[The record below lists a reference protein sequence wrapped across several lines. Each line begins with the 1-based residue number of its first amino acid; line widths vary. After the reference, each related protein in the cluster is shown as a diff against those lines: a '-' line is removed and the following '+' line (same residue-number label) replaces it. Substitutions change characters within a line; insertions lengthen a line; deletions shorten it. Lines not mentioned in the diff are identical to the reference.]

1 MIETPFPILPEILAF
16 AGRAE
21 AKAQAAF
28 SAIDTLEQYNGMKV
42 LKAFLDHGV
51 STAHLSGS
59 TGYGYGD
66 IGRETLDAVFA
77 SAFGAE
83 DALVRHSFVSGTHAL
98 TVGLFGLLRPGQ
110 NMLAAAGRPYDTLE
124 SVIGIEKKVDG
135 SLADWGVG
143 YGEVELNADGT
154 PNLPAIEAAVNEK
167 TGLVLVQ
174 RSRGYAWRPALTLEQ
189 IGAISEV
196 VHRKNP
202 RAVVMVDNCYGEFTD
217 TREPVSV
224 GADIM
229 AGSLI
234 KNIGGGLA
242 PTGGYVAGREECVAR
257 VADRVGCPGI
267 GAEAGSYAASY
278 RPFYQG
284 LYMAPHTVMQAIRGA
299 ALCARAYEL
308 AGYETSP
315 AFDAHRTDII
325 QAIKLHSP
333 EKMVAFC
340 QALQAVSPIDSF
352 ARPEPDDMPG
362 YADQVIMAAGTF
374 VSGASIELSADGPI
388 REPYTI
394 YWQGGLVYEQCRL
407 AVKKTLEAV
416 GVHGE

>member
-1 MIETPFPILPEILAF
+1 MKLNNAEELIL
-16 AGRAE
+16 RAE
-21 AKAQAAF
+21 RDCEEVFAHLARVERENFARVLAAF
-28 SAIDTLEQYNGMKV
+28 QEENVGAQHF
-42 LKAFLDHGV
+42 AP
-51 STAHLSGS
+51 S
-59 TGYGYGD
+59 TGYGFD
-66 IGRETLDAVFA
+66 DMSRDTLCRVYARA
-77 SAFGAE
+77 LGAE
-83 DALVRHSFVSGTHAL
+83 SALVRPQITCGTHAL
-98 TVGLFGLLRPGQ
+98 AVTLFGLLRPGQ

-143 YGEVELNADGT
+143 YGEVELNVDGT

-189 IGAISEV
+189 IGAISEA

>member
-1 MIETPFPILPEILAF
+1 MKLNNAEELIL
-16 AGRAE
+16 RAE
-21 AKAQAAF
+21 RDCEEVFAHLARVERENFARVLAAF
-28 SAIDTLEQYNGMKV
+28 QEENVGAQHF
-42 LKAFLDHGV
+42 AP
-51 STAHLSGS
+51 S
-59 TGYGYGD
+59 TGYGFD
-66 IGRETLDAVFA
+66 DMSRDTLCRVYARA
-77 SAFGAE
+77 LGAE
-83 DALVRHSFVSGTHAL
+83 SALVRPQITCGTHAL
-98 TVGLFGLLRPGQ
+98 AVTLFGLLRPGQ

-242 PTGGYVAGREECVAR
+242 PTGGYVAGRADCVAR

-308 AGYETSP
+308 AGYETCP

>member
-1 MIETPFPILPEILAF
+1 MKLNNTEELVL
-16 AGRAE
+16 RAE
-21 AKAQAAF
+21 KDCEEVFAHLARVERENFARVLAAF
-28 SAIDTLEQYNGMKV
+28 QEENVGAQHF
-42 LKAFLDHGV
+42 AP
-51 STAHLSGS
+51 S
-59 TGYGYGD
+59 TGYGFD
-66 IGRETLDAVFA
+66 DMSRDTLCRVYARA
-77 SAFGAE
+77 LGAE
-83 DALVRHSFVSGTHAL
+83 SALVRPQITCGTHAL
-98 TVGLFGLLRPGQ
+98 AVTLFGLLRPGQ

>member
-1 MIETPFPILPEILAF
+1 MKLNNAEELVL
-16 AGRAE
+16 RAE
-21 AKAQAAF
+21 RDCEEVFAHLARMERENFARVLAAF
-28 SAIDTLEQYNGMKV
+28 QEENVGAQHF
-42 LKAFLDHGV
+42 AP
-51 STAHLSGS
+51 S
-59 TGYGYGD
+59 TGYGFD
-66 IGRETLDAVFA
+66 DMSRDTLCRVYARA
-77 SAFGAE
+77 LGAE
-83 DALVRHSFVSGTHAL
+83 SALVRPQITCGTHAL
-98 TVGLFGLLRPGQ
+98 AVTLFGLLRPGQ

-242 PTGGYVAGREECVAR
+242 PTGGYVAGRADCVAR

>member
-1 MIETPFPILPEILAF
+1 MKLNNAEELVL
-16 AGRAE
+16 RAE
-21 AKAQAAF
+21 KDCEEVFAHLARMERENFARVLAAF
-28 SAIDTLEQYNGMKV
+28 QEENVGAQHF
-42 LKAFLDHGV
+42 AP
-51 STAHLSGS
+51 S
-59 TGYGYGD
+59 TGYGFD
-66 IGRETLDAVFA
+66 DMSRDTLCRVYARA
-77 SAFGAE
+77 LGAE
-83 DALVRHSFVSGTHAL
+83 SALVRPQINCGTHAL
-98 TVGLFGLLRPGQ
+98 AVTLFGLLRPGQ

-325 QAIKLHSP
+325 QAIKLRSP

-407 AVKKTLEAV
+407 AVRKTLEAV
-416 GVHGE
+416 GAHGE

>member
-1 MIETPFPILPEILAF
+1 MKLNNAEELVL
-16 AGRAE
+16 RAE
-21 AKAQAAF
+21 QDCEPVFAHLARVERENFARVLAAF
-28 SAIDTLEQYNGMKV
+28 QEENVGAQHF
-42 LKAFLDHGV
+42 AP
-51 STAHLSGS
+51 S
-59 TGYGYGD
+59 TGYGFD
-66 IGRETLDAVFA
+66 DMSRDTLCRVYARA
-77 SAFGAE
+77 LGAE
-83 DALVRHSFVSGTHAL
+83 SALVRPQITCGTHAL
-98 TVGLFGLLRPGQ
+98 AVTLFGLLRPGQ

-124 SVIGIEKKVDG
+124 SVIGIGKKVDG

-154 PNLPAIEAAVNEK
+154 PNLAAIEAAVNEK

-189 IGAISEV
+189 IGAISET

-202 RAVVMVDNCYGEFTD
+202 ETVVMVDNCYGEFTD

-242 PTGGYVAGREECVAR
+242 PTGGYVAGRAECVAR
-257 VADRVGCPGI
+257 VADRVGCPGV

-284 LYMAPHTVMQAIRGA
+284 LYLAPHTVMQAIRGA

-315 AFDAHRTDII
+315 AFDARRTDII
-325 QAIKLHSP
+325 QAVKLRSP
-333 EKMVAFC
+333 EKMIAFC
-340 QALQAVSPIDSF
+340 QALQSVSPVDSF

-416 GVHGE
+416 GEFRE

>member
-1 MIETPFPILPEILAF
+1 MKLNNAEELIL
-16 AGRAE
+16 RAE
-21 AKAQAAF
+21 RDCEEVFAHLARMERENFARVLAAF
-28 SAIDTLEQYNGMKV
+28 QEENVGAQHF
-42 LKAFLDHGV
+42 AP
-51 STAHLSGS
+51 S
-59 TGYGYGD
+59 TGYGFD
-66 IGRETLDAVFA
+66 DMSRDTLCRVYARA
-77 SAFGAE
+77 LGAE
-83 DALVRHSFVSGTHAL
+83 SALVRPQITCGTHAL
-98 TVGLFGLLRPGQ
+98 AVTLFGLLRPGQ

-189 IGAISEV
+189 IGAISEA

-407 AVKKTLEAV
+407 AVRKTLEAV
-416 GVHGE
+416 GAHGE

>member
-1 MIETPFPILPEILAF
+1 MNNAEKLVLQAEKDCAPVFERLAQLERQNF
-16 AGRAE
+16 ARVMQAFQEENVG
-21 AKAQAAF
+21 AQHFAP
-28 SAIDTLEQYNGMKV
+28 
-42 LKAFLDHGV
+42 
-51 STAHLSGS
+51 S
-59 TGYGYGD
+59 TGYGFD
-66 IGRETLDAVFA
+66 DMSRDTLSRVYARA
-77 SAFGAE
+77 LGAE
-83 DALVRHSFVSGTHAL
+83 SALVRPQITCGTHAL
-98 TVGLFGLLRPGQ
+98 AVTLFGLLRPGQ

-154 PNLPAIEAAVNEK
+154 PNLAAIEAAVNEK

-174 RSRGYAWRPALTLEQ
+174 RSRGYAWRDALTLEQ
-189 IGAISEV
+189 ISAISET

-202 RAVVMVDNCYGEFTD
+202 KTVVMVDNCYGEFTD
-217 TREPVSV
+217 VKEPVAC

-257 VADRVGCPGI
+257 VADRIGCPGV
-267 GAEAGSYAASY
+267 GAEAGSYAASD

-299 ALCARAYEL
+299 ALCARVYEL

-325 QAIKLHSP
+325 QAIKLGSP
-333 EKMVAFC
+333 EKMIAFC
-340 QALQAVSPIDSF
+340 KALQAASPVDSN
-352 ARPEPDDMPG
+352 AAPEPDDMPG
-362 YADQVIMAAGTF
+362 YADAVIMAAGTF
-374 VSGASIELSADGPI
+374 VSGASIELSCDGPI
-388 REPYTI
+388 REPYTL
-394 YWQGGLVYEQCRL
+394 YWQGGLTYEHCRM
-407 AVKKTLEAV
+407 AVVKTLEAV
-416 GVHGE
+416 GIKK

>member
-1 MIETPFPILPEILAF
+1 MKLNNAEELVL
-16 AGRAE
+16 RAE
-21 AKAQAAF
+21 RDCEEVFAHLARMERENFARVLAAF
-28 SAIDTLEQYNGMKV
+28 QEENVGAQHFAL
-42 LKAFLDHGV
+42 
-51 STAHLSGS
+51 S
-59 TGYGYGD
+59 TGYGFD
-66 IGRETLDAVFA
+66 DMSRDTLCRVYARA
-77 SAFGAE
+77 LGAE
-83 DALVRHSFVSGTHAL
+83 SALVRPQITCGTHAL
-98 TVGLFGLLRPGQ
+98 AVTLFGLLRPGQ

-189 IGAISEV
+189 IGAISEA

>member
-1 MIETPFPILPEILAF
+1 M
-16 AGRAE
+16 
-21 AKAQAAF
+21 
-28 SAIDTLEQYNGMKV
+28 
-42 LKAFLDHGV
+42 
-51 STAHLSGS
+51 
-59 TGYGYGD
+59 
-66 IGRETLDAVFA
+66 
-77 SAFGAE
+77 
-83 DALVRHSFVSGTHAL
+83 
-98 TVGLFGLLRPGQ
+98 
-110 NMLAAAGRPYDTLE
+110 
-124 SVIGIEKKVDG
+124 IGIDKKEDG

-189 IGAISEV
+189 IGAISEA

-202 RAVVMVDNCYGEFTD
+202 NTVVMVDNCYGEFTD

>member
-1 MIETPFPILPEILAF
+1 MKLNNAEELIL
-16 AGRAE
+16 RAE
-21 AKAQAAF
+21 RDCEEVFAHLARMERENFARVLAAF
-28 SAIDTLEQYNGMKV
+28 QEENVGAQHF
-42 LKAFLDHGV
+42 AP
-51 STAHLSGS
+51 S
-59 TGYGYGD
+59 TGYGFD
-66 IGRETLDAVFA
+66 DMSRDTLCRVYARA
-77 SAFGAE
+77 LGAE
-83 DALVRHSFVSGTHAL
+83 SALVRPQITCGTHAL
-98 TVGLFGLLRPGQ
+98 AVTLFGLLRPGQ

-143 YGEVELNADGT
+143 YGEVELNVDGT

-189 IGAISEV
+189 IGAISEA

-325 QAIKLHSP
+325 QAIKLRSP

>member
-1 MIETPFPILPEILAF
+1 MKLNNAEELIL
-16 AGRAE
+16 RAE
-21 AKAQAAF
+21 RDCEEVFAHLARVERENFARVLAAF
-28 SAIDTLEQYNGMKV
+28 QEENVGAQHF
-42 LKAFLDHGV
+42 AP
-51 STAHLSGS
+51 S
-59 TGYGYGD
+59 TGYGFD
-66 IGRETLDAVFA
+66 DMSRDTLCRVYARA
-77 SAFGAE
+77 LGAE
-83 DALVRHSFVSGTHAL
+83 SALVRPQITCGTHAL
-98 TVGLFGLLRPGQ
+98 AVTLFGLLRPGQ

-202 RAVVMVDNCYGEFTD
+202 KAVVMVDNCYGEFTD

-325 QAIKLHSP
+325 QAIKLRSP

>member
-1 MIETPFPILPEILAF
+1 MKLNNAEELIL
-16 AGRAE
+16 RAE
-21 AKAQAAF
+21 RDCEEVFAHLARMERENFARVLAAF
-28 SAIDTLEQYNGMKV
+28 QEENVGAQHF
-42 LKAFLDHGV
+42 AP
-51 STAHLSGS
+51 S
-59 TGYGYGD
+59 TGYGFD
-66 IGRETLDAVFA
+66 DMSRDTLCRVYARA
-77 SAFGAE
+77 LGAE
-83 DALVRHSFVSGTHAL
+83 SALVRPQITCGTHAL
-98 TVGLFGLLRPGQ
+98 AVTLFGLLRPGQ

-189 IGAISEV
+189 IGAISEA

-242 PTGGYVAGREECVAR
+242 PTGGYVAGRADCVAR

-325 QAIKLHSP
+325 QAIKLRSP

>member
-1 MIETPFPILPEILAF
+1 MKLNNAEELIL
-16 AGRAE
+16 RAE
-21 AKAQAAF
+21 RDCEEVFAHLARVERENFARVLAAF
-28 SAIDTLEQYNGMKV
+28 QEENVGAQHF
-42 LKAFLDHGV
+42 AP
-51 STAHLSGS
+51 S
-59 TGYGYGD
+59 TGYGFD
-66 IGRETLDAVFA
+66 DMSRDTLCRVYARA
-77 SAFGAE
+77 LGAE
-83 DALVRHSFVSGTHAL
+83 SALVRPQITCGTHAL
-98 TVGLFGLLRPGQ
+98 AVTLFGLLRPGQ

-308 AGYETSP
+308 AGYETCP

>member
-1 MIETPFPILPEILAF
+1 MKLNNAEELIL
-16 AGRAE
+16 RAE
-21 AKAQAAF
+21 RDCEEVFAHLARMERENFARVLAAF
-28 SAIDTLEQYNGMKV
+28 QEENVGAQHFV
-42 LKAFLDHGV
+42 P
-51 STAHLSGS
+51 S
-59 TGYGYGD
+59 TGYGFD
-66 IGRETLDAVFA
+66 DMSRDTLCRVYARA
-77 SAFGAE
+77 LGAE
-83 DALVRHSFVSGTHAL
+83 SALVRPQITCGTHAL
-98 TVGLFGLLRPGQ
+98 AVTLFGLLRPGQ

-189 IGAISEV
+189 IGAISEA

-284 LYMAPHTVMQAIRGA
+284 LYMVPHTVMQAIRGA
-299 ALCARAYEL
+299 VLCARAYEL

>member
-1 MIETPFPILPEILAF
+1 MKLNNAEELIL
-16 AGRAE
+16 RAE
-21 AKAQAAF
+21 RDCEEVFAHLARMERENFARVLAAF
-28 SAIDTLEQYNGMKV
+28 QEENVGAQHF
-42 LKAFLDHGV
+42 AP
-51 STAHLSGS
+51 S
-59 TGYGYGD
+59 TGYGFD
-66 IGRETLDAVFA
+66 DMSRDTLCRVYARA
-77 SAFGAE
+77 LGAE
-83 DALVRHSFVSGTHAL
+83 SALVRPQITCGTHAL
-98 TVGLFGLLRPGQ
+98 AVTLFGLLRPGQ

-189 IGAISEV
+189 IGAISEA

>member
-1 MIETPFPILPEILAF
+1 MKLNNTEELVLHAEKDCEEVFAHLARVERENF
-16 AGRAE
+16 ARVL
-21 AKAQAAF
+21 AAF
-28 SAIDTLEQYNGMKV
+28 QEENVGAQHF
-42 LKAFLDHGV
+42 AP
-51 STAHLSGS
+51 S
-59 TGYGYGD
+59 TGYGFD
-66 IGRETLDAVFA
+66 DMSRDTLCRVYARA
-77 SAFGAE
+77 LGAE
-83 DALVRHSFVSGTHAL
+83 SALVRPQITCGTHAL
-98 TVGLFGLLRPGQ
+98 AVTLFGLLRPGQ

-189 IGAISEV
+189 IGAISEA

-315 AFDAHRTDII
+315 AFDARRTDII

-416 GVHGE
+416 GIHGE

>member
-1 MIETPFPILPEILAF
+1 MKLNNAEELVL
-16 AGRAE
+16 RAE
-21 AKAQAAF
+21 RDCEEVFAHLARVERENFARVLAAF
-28 SAIDTLEQYNGMKV
+28 QEENVGAQHF
-42 LKAFLDHGV
+42 AP
-51 STAHLSGS
+51 S
-59 TGYGYGD
+59 TGYGFD
-66 IGRETLDAVFA
+66 DMSRDTLCRVYARA
-77 SAFGAE
+77 LGAE
-83 DALVRHSFVSGTHAL
+83 SALVRPQITCGTHAL
-98 TVGLFGLLRPGQ
+98 AVTLFGLLRPGQ

-242 PTGGYVAGREECVAR
+242 PTGGYVAGRADCVAR

-325 QAIKLHSP
+325 QAIKLRSP

>member
-1 MIETPFPILPEILAF
+1 MKLNNTEELVL
-16 AGRAE
+16 RAE
-21 AKAQAAF
+21 KDCEEVFAHLARVERENFARVLAAF
-28 SAIDTLEQYNGMKV
+28 QEENVGAQHF
-42 LKAFLDHGV
+42 AP
-51 STAHLSGS
+51 S
-59 TGYGYGD
+59 TGYGFD
-66 IGRETLDAVFA
+66 DMSRDTLCRVYARA
-77 SAFGAE
+77 LGAE
-83 DALVRHSFVSGTHAL
+83 SALVRPQITCGTHAL
-98 TVGLFGLLRPGQ
+98 AVTLFGLLRPGQ

-315 AFDAHRTDII
+315 AFDARRTDII

>member
-1 MIETPFPILPEILAF
+1 MNNAEKLVLQAEEDCAPVFERLAQLERQNF
-16 AGRAE
+16 ARVMQAFQEENVG
-21 AKAQAAF
+21 AQHFAP
-28 SAIDTLEQYNGMKV
+28 
-42 LKAFLDHGV
+42 
-51 STAHLSGS
+51 S
-59 TGYGYGD
+59 TGYGFD
-66 IGRETLDAVFA
+66 DMSRDTLSRVYARA
-77 SAFGAE
+77 LGAE
-83 DALVRHSFVSGTHAL
+83 SALVRPQITCGTHAL
-98 TVGLFGLLRPGQ
+98 AVTLFGLLRPGQ

-154 PNLPAIEAAVNEK
+154 PNLAAIEAAVNEK

-174 RSRGYAWRPALTLEQ
+174 RSRGYAWRDALTLEQ
-189 IGAISEV
+189 ISAISET

-202 RAVVMVDNCYGEFTD
+202 KTVVMVDNCYGEFTD
-217 TREPVSV
+217 VKEPVAC

-257 VADRVGCPGI
+257 VADRIGCPGV

-299 ALCARAYEL
+299 ALCARVYEL

-325 QAIKLHSP
+325 QAIKLGSP
-333 EKMVAFC
+333 EKMIAFC
-340 QALQAVSPIDSF
+340 KALQAASPVDSN
-352 ARPEPDDMPG
+352 AAPEPDDMPG
-362 YADQVIMAAGTF
+362 YADAVIMAAGTF
-374 VSGASIELSADGPI
+374 VSGASIELSCDGPI
-388 REPYTI
+388 REPYTL
-394 YWQGGLVYEQCRL
+394 YWQGGLTSEHGRM
-407 AVKKTLEAV
+407 AVVKTLEAV
-416 GVHGE
+416 GIKK

>member
-1 MIETPFPILPEILAF
+1 MKLNNTEELVL
-16 AGRAE
+16 RAE
-21 AKAQAAF
+21 RDCEEVFAHLARMERENFARVLAAF
-28 SAIDTLEQYNGMKV
+28 QEENVGAQHF
-42 LKAFLDHGV
+42 AP
-51 STAHLSGS
+51 S
-59 TGYGYGD
+59 TGYGFD
-66 IGRETLDAVFA
+66 DMSRDTLCRVYARA
-77 SAFGAE
+77 LGAE
-83 DALVRHSFVSGTHAL
+83 SALVRPQITCGTHAL
-98 TVGLFGLLRPGQ
+98 AVTLFGLLRPGQ

-189 IGAISEV
+189 IGAISEA

>member
-1 MIETPFPILPEILAF
+1 MKLNNAEELIL
-16 AGRAE
+16 RAE
-21 AKAQAAF
+21 RDCEEVFAHLARVERENFARVLAAF
-28 SAIDTLEQYNGMKV
+28 QEENVGAQHF
-42 LKAFLDHGV
+42 AP
-51 STAHLSGS
+51 S
-59 TGYGYGD
+59 TGYGFD
-66 IGRETLDAVFA
+66 DMSRDTLCRVYARA
-77 SAFGAE
+77 LGAE
-83 DALVRHSFVSGTHAL
+83 SALVRPQITCGTHAL
-98 TVGLFGLLRPGQ
+98 AVTLFGLLRPGQ

-325 QAIKLHSP
+325 QAIKLRSP

>member
-1 MIETPFPILPEILAF
+1 MKLNNAEELIL
-16 AGRAE
+16 RAE
-21 AKAQAAF
+21 RDCEEVFAHLARVERENFARVLAAF
-28 SAIDTLEQYNGMKV
+28 QEENVGAQHF
-42 LKAFLDHGV
+42 AP
-51 STAHLSGS
+51 S
-59 TGYGYGD
+59 TGYGFD
-66 IGRETLDAVFA
+66 DMSRDTLCRVYARA
-77 SAFGAE
+77 LGAE
-83 DALVRHSFVSGTHAL
+83 SALVRPQITCGTHAL
-98 TVGLFGLLRPGQ
+98 AVTLFGLLRPGQ

-189 IGAISEV
+189 IGAISEA

-325 QAIKLHSP
+325 QAIKLRSP

-407 AVKKTLEAV
+407 AVRKTLEAV

>member
-1 MIETPFPILPEILAF
+1 MKLNNAEELVL
-16 AGRAE
+16 RAE
-21 AKAQAAF
+21 RDCEEVFACLARVERENFARVLQAFQEENVGAQHFAP
-28 SAIDTLEQYNGMKV
+28 
-42 LKAFLDHGV
+42 
-51 STAHLSGS
+51 S
-59 TGYGYGD
+59 TGYGFD
-66 IGRETLDAVFA
+66 DMSRDTLCRVYARA
-77 SAFGAE
+77 LGAE
-83 DALVRHSFVSGTHAL
+83 SALVRPQITCGTHAL
-98 TVGLFGLLRPGQ
+98 AVTLFGLLRPGQ

-135 SLADWGVG
+135 SLADWGAG

-202 RAVVMVDNCYGEFTD
+202 KAVVMVDNCYGEFTD

-242 PTGGYVAGREECVAR
+242 PTGGYVAGRAECVAR

-315 AFDAHRTDII
+315 AFDASRTDII
-325 QAIKLHSP
+325 QAIKLRSP

-416 GVHGE
+416 GAREE

>member
-1 MIETPFPILPEILAF
+1 MNNVEELVLQAEKDCAPVFERLTQLERQNFARVMQAF
-16 AGRAE
+16 QEENVG
-21 AKAQAAF
+21 AQHFAP
-28 SAIDTLEQYNGMKV
+28 
-42 LKAFLDHGV
+42 
-51 STAHLSGS
+51 S
-59 TGYGYGD
+59 TGYGFD
-66 IGRETLDAVFA
+66 DMSRDTLSRVYARA
-77 SAFGAE
+77 LGAE
-83 DALVRHSFVSGTHAL
+83 SALVRPQITCGTHAL
-98 TVGLFGLLRPGQ
+98 AVTLFGLLRPGQ
-110 NMLAAAGRPYDTLE
+110 NMLASAGRPYDTLE

-154 PNLPAIEAAVNEK
+154 PNLAAIEAAVNEK

-174 RSRGYAWRPALTLEQ
+174 RSRGYAWRDALTLEQ
-189 IGAISEV
+189 INAISET

-202 RAVVMVDNCYGEFTD
+202 KTVVMVDNCYGEFTD
-217 TREPVSV
+217 VKEPVAC

-257 VADRVGCPGI
+257 VADRIGCPGV

-299 ALCARAYEL
+299 ALCARVYEL

-315 AFDAHRTDII
+315 AFDARRTDII
-325 QAIKLHSP
+325 QAIKLGSP
-333 EKMVAFC
+333 EKMIAFC
-340 QALQAVSPIDSF
+340 KALQAASPVDSN
-352 ARPEPDDMPG
+352 AAPEPDDMPG
-362 YADQVIMAAGTF
+362 YADAVIMAAGTF
-374 VSGASIELSADGPI
+374 VSGASIELSCDGPI
-388 REPYTI
+388 REPYTL
-394 YWQGGLVYEQCRL
+394 YWQGGLTYEHCRM
-407 AVKKTLEAV
+407 AVVKTLEAV
-416 GVHGE
+416 GMKK

>member
-1 MIETPFPILPEILAF
+1 MKLNNAEELIL
-16 AGRAE
+16 RAE
-21 AKAQAAF
+21 RDCEEVFAHLARMERENFARVLAAF
-28 SAIDTLEQYNGMKV
+28 QEENVGAQHF
-42 LKAFLDHGV
+42 AP
-51 STAHLSGS
+51 S
-59 TGYGYGD
+59 TGYGFD
-66 IGRETLDAVFA
+66 DMSRDTLCRVYARA
-77 SAFGAE
+77 LGAE
-83 DALVRHSFVSGTHAL
+83 SALVRPQITCGTHAL
-98 TVGLFGLLRPGQ
+98 AVTLFGLLRPGQ

-189 IGAISEV
+189 IGAISEA

-202 RAVVMVDNCYGEFTD
+202 RAVVMEDNCYGEFTD

-315 AFDAHRTDII
+315 AFDARRTDII

>member
-1 MIETPFPILPEILAF
+1 MKLNNTEELIL
-16 AGRAE
+16 RAE
-21 AKAQAAF
+21 RDCEEVFAHLARMERENFARVLAAF
-28 SAIDTLEQYNGMKV
+28 QEENVGAQHF
-42 LKAFLDHGV
+42 AP
-51 STAHLSGS
+51 S
-59 TGYGYGD
+59 TGYGFD
-66 IGRETLDAVFA
+66 DMSRDTLCRVYARA
-77 SAFGAE
+77 LGAE
-83 DALVRHSFVSGTHAL
+83 SALVRPQITCGTHAL
-98 TVGLFGLLRPGQ
+98 AVTLFGLLRPGQ

-135 SLADWGVG
+135 SLADWGIG
-143 YGEVELNADGT
+143 YGEVELNADGA
-154 PNLPAIEAAVNEK
+154 PNLPAIETAVNEK

-315 AFDAHRTDII
+315 AFDARRTDII
-325 QAIKLHSP
+325 QAIKLRSP

>member
-1 MIETPFPILPEILAF
+1 MKLNNAEELIL
-16 AGRAE
+16 RAE
-21 AKAQAAF
+21 RDCEEVFAHLARMERENFARVLAAF
-28 SAIDTLEQYNGMKV
+28 QEENVGAQHF
-42 LKAFLDHGV
+42 AP
-51 STAHLSGS
+51 S
-59 TGYGYGD
+59 TGYGFD
-66 IGRETLDAVFA
+66 DMSRDTLCRVYARA
-77 SAFGAE
+77 LGAE
-83 DALVRHSFVSGTHAL
+83 SALVRPQITCGTHAL
-98 TVGLFGLLRPGQ
+98 AVTLFGLLRPGQ

-242 PTGGYVAGREECVAR
+242 PTGGYVAGRADCVAR

-325 QAIKLHSP
+325 QAIKLRSP

>member
-1 MIETPFPILPEILAF
+1 MKLNNTEELIL
-16 AGRAE
+16 RAE
-21 AKAQAAF
+21 RDCEEVFAHLARMERENFARVLAAF
-28 SAIDTLEQYNGMKV
+28 QEENVGAQHF
-42 LKAFLDHGV
+42 AP
-51 STAHLSGS
+51 S
-59 TGYGYGD
+59 TGYGFD
-66 IGRETLDAVFA
+66 DMSRDTLCRVYARA
-77 SAFGAE
+77 LGAE
-83 DALVRHSFVSGTHAL
+83 SALVRPQITCGTHAL
-98 TVGLFGLLRPGQ
+98 AVTLFGLLRPGQ

-242 PTGGYVAGREECVAR
+242 PTGGYVAGREECVVR

-284 LYMAPHTVMQAIRGA
+284 LYMAPHTVMQAMRGA

-315 AFDAHRTDII
+315 AFDARRTDII
-325 QAIKLHSP
+325 QAIKLRSP

>member
-1 MIETPFPILPEILAF
+1 MKLNNTEELIL
-16 AGRAE
+16 RAE
-21 AKAQAAF
+21 RDCEEVFAHLARMERENFARVLAAF
-28 SAIDTLEQYNGMKV
+28 QEENVGAQHF
-42 LKAFLDHGV
+42 AP
-51 STAHLSGS
+51 S
-59 TGYGYGD
+59 TGYGFD
-66 IGRETLDAVFA
+66 DMSRDTLCRVYARA
-77 SAFGAE
+77 LGAE
-83 DALVRHSFVSGTHAL
+83 SALVRPQITCGTHAL
-98 TVGLFGLLRPGQ
+98 AVTLFGLLRPGQ

-242 PTGGYVAGREECVAR
+242 PTGGYVAGREECVVR

-315 AFDAHRTDII
+315 AFDARRTDII
-325 QAIKLHSP
+325 QAIKLRSP

>member
-1 MIETPFPILPEILAF
+1 MKLNNAEELIL
-16 AGRAE
+16 RAE
-21 AKAQAAF
+21 RDCEEVFAHLARMERENFARVLAAF
-28 SAIDTLEQYNGMKV
+28 QEENVGAQHF
-42 LKAFLDHGV
+42 AP
-51 STAHLSGS
+51 S
-59 TGYGYGD
+59 TGYGFD
-66 IGRETLDAVFA
+66 DMSRDTLCRVYARA
-77 SAFGAE
+77 LGAE
-83 DALVRHSFVSGTHAL
+83 SALVRPQITCGTHAL
-98 TVGLFGLLRPGQ
+98 AVTLFGLLRPGQ

-143 YGEVELNADGT
+143 YGEVELNVDGT

-315 AFDAHRTDII
+315 AFDARRTDII

>member
-1 MIETPFPILPEILAF
+1 MKLNNAEELVL
-16 AGRAE
+16 RAE
-21 AKAQAAF
+21 RDCEEVFARLARVERENFARVLQAFQEENVGAQHFAP
-28 SAIDTLEQYNGMKV
+28 
-42 LKAFLDHGV
+42 
-51 STAHLSGS
+51 S
-59 TGYGYGD
+59 TGYGFD
-66 IGRETLDAVFA
+66 DMSRDTLCRVYARA
-77 SAFGAE
+77 LGAE
-83 DALVRHSFVSGTHAL
+83 SALVRPQITCGTHAL
-98 TVGLFGLLRPGQ
+98 AVTLFGLLRPGQ

-202 RAVVMVDNCYGEFTD
+202 KAVVMVDNCYGEFTD

-242 PTGGYVAGREECVAR
+242 PTGGYVAGRAECVAR

-315 AFDAHRTDII
+315 AFDASRTDII
-325 QAIKLHSP
+325 QAIKLRSP

-416 GVHGE
+416 GAREE

>member
-1 MIETPFPILPEILAF
+1 MKLNNAEELVL
-16 AGRAE
+16 RAE
-21 AKAQAAF
+21 RDCEEVFAHLARMERENFARVLAAF
-28 SAIDTLEQYNGMKV
+28 QEENVGAQHF
-42 LKAFLDHGV
+42 AP
-51 STAHLSGS
+51 S
-59 TGYGYGD
+59 TGYGFD
-66 IGRETLDAVFA
+66 DMSRDTLCRVYARA
-77 SAFGAE
+77 LGAE
-83 DALVRHSFVSGTHAL
+83 SALVRPQITCGTHAL
-98 TVGLFGLLRPGQ
+98 AVTLFGLLRPGQ

-315 AFDAHRTDII
+315 AFDARRTDII

>member
-1 MIETPFPILPEILAF
+1 MKLNNAEELIL
-16 AGRAE
+16 RAE
-21 AKAQAAF
+21 RDCEEVFAHLARVERENFARVLAAF
-28 SAIDTLEQYNGMKV
+28 QEENVGAQHF
-42 LKAFLDHGV
+42 AP
-51 STAHLSGS
+51 S
-59 TGYGYGD
+59 TGYGFD
-66 IGRETLDAVFA
+66 DMSRDTLCRVYARA
-77 SAFGAE
+77 LGAE
-83 DALVRHSFVSGTHAL
+83 SALVRPQITCGTHAL
-98 TVGLFGLLRPGQ
+98 AVTLFGLLRPGQ

-143 YGEVELNADGT
+143 YGEVEMNADGT

-217 TREPVSV
+217 TCEPVSV

-325 QAIKLHSP
+325 QAIKLRSP

>member
-1 MIETPFPILPEILAF
+1 MKLNNAEELIL
-16 AGRAE
+16 RAE
-21 AKAQAAF
+21 RDCEEVFAHLVRVERENFARVLAAF
-28 SAIDTLEQYNGMKV
+28 QEENVGAQHF
-42 LKAFLDHGV
+42 AP
-51 STAHLSGS
+51 S
-59 TGYGYGD
+59 TGYGFD
-66 IGRETLDAVFA
+66 DMSRDTLCRVYARA
-77 SAFGAE
+77 LGAE
-83 DALVRHSFVSGTHAL
+83 SALVRPQITCGTHAL
-98 TVGLFGLLRPGQ
+98 AVTLFGLLRPGQ

-174 RSRGYAWRPALTLEQ
+174 RSRGYAWRPAMTLEQ
-189 IGAISEV
+189 IGAISEA

-325 QAIKLHSP
+325 QAIKLRSP

>member
-1 MIETPFPILPEILAF
+1 MKLNNAEELIL
-16 AGRAE
+16 RAE
-21 AKAQAAF
+21 RDCEEVFAHLARVERENFARVLAAF
-28 SAIDTLEQYNGMKV
+28 QEENVGAQHF
-42 LKAFLDHGV
+42 AP
-51 STAHLSGS
+51 S
-59 TGYGYGD
+59 TGYGFD
-66 IGRETLDAVFA
+66 DMSRDTLCRVYARA
-77 SAFGAE
+77 LGAE
-83 DALVRHSFVSGTHAL
+83 SALVRPQITCGTHAL
-98 TVGLFGLLRPGQ
+98 AVTLFGLLRPGQ
-110 NMLAAAGRPYDTLE
+110 NMLAAAGKPYDTLE

>member
-1 MIETPFPILPEILAF
+1 MKLNNAEELIL
-16 AGRAE
+16 RAE
-21 AKAQAAF
+21 RDCEEVFAHLARVERENFARVLAAF
-28 SAIDTLEQYNGMKV
+28 QEENVGAQHF
-42 LKAFLDHGV
+42 AP
-51 STAHLSGS
+51 S
-59 TGYGYGD
+59 TGYGFD
-66 IGRETLDAVFA
+66 DMSRDTLCRVYARALGVE
-77 SAFGAE
+77 S
-83 DALVRHSFVSGTHAL
+83 ALVRPQITCGTHAL
-98 TVGLFGLLRPGQ
+98 AVTLFGLLRPGQ

-217 TREPVSV
+217 TCEPVSV

-325 QAIKLHSP
+325 QAIKLRSP

>member
-1 MIETPFPILPEILAF
+1 MKLNNAEELIL
-16 AGRAE
+16 RAE
-21 AKAQAAF
+21 RDCEEVF
-28 SAIDTLEQYNGMKV
+28 
-42 LKAFLDHGV
+42 
-51 STAHLSGS
+51 AHLARMERENFARVLVAFQEENVGAQHFAPS
-59 TGYGYGD
+59 TGYGFD
-66 IGRETLDAVFA
+66 DMSRDTLCRVYARA
-77 SAFGAE
+77 LGAE
-83 DALVRHSFVSGTHAL
+83 SALVRPQITCGTHAL
-98 TVGLFGLLRPGQ
+98 AVTLFGLLRPGQ

-143 YGEVELNADGT
+143 YGEVELNVDGT

>member
-1 MIETPFPILPEILAF
+1 MKLNNAEELIL
-16 AGRAE
+16 RAE
-21 AKAQAAF
+21 RNCEEVFAHLARVERENFARVLAAF
-28 SAIDTLEQYNGMKV
+28 QEENVGAQHF
-42 LKAFLDHGV
+42 AP
-51 STAHLSGS
+51 S
-59 TGYGYGD
+59 TGYGFD
-66 IGRETLDAVFA
+66 DMSRDTLCRVYARA
-77 SAFGAE
+77 LGAE
-83 DALVRHSFVSGTHAL
+83 SALVRPQITCGTHAL
-98 TVGLFGLLRPGQ
+98 AVTLFGLLRPGQ